1 MLTKEEEEVEEVVV
15 VSALSLLLF
24 LRRCLLCEWYG
35 LPRRAN
41 SGQAIET
48 AVP

>member
-1 MLTKEEEEVEEVVV
+1 MLTKEEEEEVVV
-15 VSALSLLLF
+15 VSALSMLLF
-24 LRRCLLCEWYG
+24 LRRRLLCEWYG